1 MSSEEKNDMEIIKQ
15 KKENEEKYRNIIHN
29 LSDVIIEIDSE
40 GKYTLVNPKYFDLF
54 GYKPEE
60 VVGQRAFNLIH
71 PDDVPKISELMK
83 KTVETGE
90 VQTIRC
96 RTRHKKG
103 YYIPIFARGSIFLEK
118 GKLKIVA
125 IVRKASN
132 EQKLETQLQYLE
144 ELLSD
149 LERQLKEKTINFKES
164 EKKFRHLFETSPYPI
179 IVLDFKGVIREIN
192 PATVK
197 LFKYDIDDLIGKN
210 FQKLVIFPPESLEI
224 LQKAFKDITQG
235 QKFGPV
241 EIPSYD
247 KDGNIVW
254 IHATATLVKLYNEIL
269 IQVIIQDITEQK
281 FAKEGLV
288 A

>member
-1 MSSEEKNDMEIIKQ
+1 MSSEEKKDVEKI
-15 KKENEEKYRNIIHN
+15 KENEEKYSNIIQN

-40 GKYTLVNPKYFDLF
+40 GKYTFVNPKYFDLSGF
-54 GYKPEE
+54 KPEE
-60 VVGQRAFNLIH
+60 VIGQRAFNYMH
-71 PDDVPKISELMK
+71 PDDATKISELMK

-96 RTRHKKG
+96 RTLHKKG
-103 YYIPIFARGSIFLEK
+103 HYIPIFATGSIFLDK

-132 EQKLETQLQYLE
+132 EQKMKTQLQYLE
-144 ELLSD
+144 NLLSD
-149 LERQLKEKTINFKES
+149 LEKQLKEKTINFKES
-164 EKKFRHLFETSPYPI
+164 EKRFRHLFETSPYPI
-179 IVLDFKGVIREIN
+179 IVLDFKGVIREFN

-210 FQKLVIFPPESLEI
+210 FQKPVAFPPESLEI

-235 QKFGPV
+235 QKLGPV

-254 IHATATLVKLYNEIL
+254 IHVTATLVRLYNEIL
-269 IQVIIQDITEQK
+269 IQVIIQDITEEK
-281 FAKEGLV
+281 LAK
-288 A
+288 